1 MNNNII
7 STPHVVRINK
17 DRRLILTLD
26 TIKFLK
32 EVIKTGRTNVY
43 KYLEEHKNDKNRNTP
58 ILSPPISTSFV
69 SSTKNAPYVTYCCIL
84 TNCESAP
91 SIIDDSV
98 IYYRMSY
105 YEDIQVNSRE
115 VWMNKGIK
123 QINIKQPSM
132 LTGNIFF
139 KNVLRTFF
147 EDNPDGTLTK
157 ICDKIKEEH
166 TAAGL
171 DNPFF
176 VGPNVVACGTYKYH
190 CYYTEMSDQNQP
202 FMFNAI
208 GLLRDYNDDDDDDF
222 SLLYSKSCIGFNA
235 NNITASFE
243 GERHIRTLMG
253 ELKSKRTDTSK
264 RYNGI
269 VKHYTRTLSP
279 KPTEEETNNPKAF
292 EEEES
297 MEENKVVTNSTS
309 PSENKEPHDPDDLY
323 PYVSDIISVFDQLAI
338 FGMDN
343 GFDETVL
350 ESITKMKEQLEQKPE
365 VFCAFC
371 KEIFEL
377 VKKENMKA
385 ESTNKIIKER

>member
-1 MNNNII
+1 MNKNII
-7 STPHVVRINK
+7 STPHVIRISK
-17 DRRLILTLD
+17 DGRIILTLD
-26 TIKFLK
+26 TINFFK
-32 EVIKTGRTNVY
+32 EVIKTGRSNVY
-43 KYLEEHKNDKNRNTP
+43 KYLEEHKNDTNRNTP
-58 ILSPPISTSFV
+58 ILSPPISTSIV

-105 YEDIQVNSRE
+105 YESIQVNSRE
-115 VWMNKGIK
+115 VWMNKGLK
-123 QINIKQPSM
+123 QINIKQPNG
-132 LTGNIFF
+132 LAGNIFS

-147 EDNPDGTLTK
+147 EDNPDVTLTK
-157 ICDKIKEEH
+157 ICSKIKEEH
-166 TAAGL
+166 KAAGL

-176 VGPNVVACGTYKYH
+176 VGPNAVACDNYKYH
-190 CYYTEMSDQNQP
+190 CYYTEMSNESQP
-202 FMFNAI
+202 FMFNAVGI
-208 GLLRDYNDDDDDDF
+208 LRADDDDDDDF

-292 EEEES
+292 EKEES

-309 PSENKEPHDPDDLY
+309 LSENKEPHDPVDS
-323 PYVSDIISVFDQLAI
+323 SDIIALLDQFVVF
-338 FGMDN
+338 GKNN

-350 ESITKMKEQLEQKPE
+350 ESITKIKEQPE
-365 VFCAFC
+365 LITVCMKLYEF
-371 KEIFEL
+371 I
-377 VKKENMKA
+377 KKENIKA
-385 ESTNKIIKER
+385 

>member
-1 MNNNII
+1 MTKNIIKNII
-7 STPHVVRINK
+7 STPHVVTINK
-17 DRRLILTLD
+17 DGRIILTLE
-26 TIKFLK
+26 TIKFLR
-32 EVIKTGRTNVY
+32 EVIKTGRNNVY

-58 ILSPPISTSFV
+58 ILLPPISTSFV
-69 SSTKNAPYVTYCCIL
+69 SSTKNAPHVDYCMW
-84 TNCESAP
+84 TNCEAGP

-105 YEDIQVNSRE
+105 YESIQVNSRE
-115 VWMNKGIK
+115 VWINKGIK

-243 GERHIRTLMG
+243 GERHIHTLMG
-253 ELKSKRTDTSK
+253 ELKSRRTDGMSK
-264 RYNGI
+264 RYSIFDNN
-269 VKHYTRTLSP
+269 TLSP
-279 KPTEEETNNPKAF
+279 KPTEEEANKPKEF

-309 PSENKEPHDPDDLY
+309 LLENKEPLDPDDL
-323 PYVSDIISVFDQLAI
+323 SGIISVLDKLSI
-338 FGMDN
+338 FGMEN
-343 GFDETVL
+343 GFDE
-350 ESITKMKEQLEQKPE
+350 EFHQNIT
-365 VFCAFC
+365 
-371 KEIFEL
+371 
-377 VKKENMKA
+377 
-385 ESTNKIIKER
+385 IIKEHISEIVAFWKFLREFVEKKNEKEKEKETTSDECDEY

>member
-26 TIKFLK
+26 TIKFLR
-32 EVIKTGRTNVY
+32 EVIKIGRTNVY
-43 KYLEEHKNDKNRNTP
+43 KYLEEHKNDATRNTP

-105 YEDIQVNSRE
+105 YESIQVNSRE
-115 VWMNKGIK
+115 VWMNKGLK

-147 EDNPDGTLTK
+147 EDNPDRTLTK
-157 ICDKIKEEH
+157 ICGKIKEEH
-166 TAAGL
+166 KAAGL

-208 GLLRDYNDDDDDDF
+208 GLLRDYNDDDDDF

-297 MEENKVVTNSTS
+297 MEENKVVTESTS
-309 PSENKEPHDPDDLY
+309 PSENKEPHDPDDL
-323 PYVSDIISVFDQLAI
+323 SGIISVLDKLSI
-338 FGMDN
+338 FGMEN
-343 GFDETVL
+343 GFDE
-350 ESITKMKEQLEQKPE
+350 EFHQNIT
-365 VFCAFC
+365 
-371 KEIFEL
+371 
-377 VKKENMKA
+377 
-385 ESTNKIIKER
+385 IIKEHISEIVAFWKFLREFVEKKNKKEKETTSDECDEY

>member
-1 MNNNII
+1 MTKNVI
-7 STPHVVRINK
+7 STPHAITINK
-17 DRRLILTLD
+17 DGRIILTLD
-26 TIKFLK
+26 TINFFK

-43 KYLEEHKNDKNRNTP
+43 KYLEEHKNDTNRNTP
-58 ILSPPISTSFV
+58 ILLPPITTSFV
-69 SSTKNAPYVTYCCIL
+69 SSIKNVPHVDYCMR
-84 TNCESAP
+84 TNCEAGL

-105 YEDIQVNSRE
+105 YESIQVNSRE

-123 QINIKQPSM
+123 QINIKQPST

-176 VGPNVVACGTYKYH
+176 VGPNVVACDTYKYH

-222 SLLYSKSCIGFNA
+222 LLLYSKSCIGFNA

-279 KPTEEETNNPKAF
+279 KPTEETNSPKAF

-309 PSENKEPHDPDDLY
+309 LSENKEPHDPDDL
-323 PYVSDIISVFDQLAI
+323 SGIISVLDKLSI

-343 GFDETVL
+343 GFDE
-350 ESITKMKEQLEQKPE
+350 EFHQNIT
-365 VFCAFC
+365 
-371 KEIFEL
+371 
-377 VKKENMKA
+377 
-385 ESTNKIIKER
+385 IIKEHISEIVAFWKFLREFVEKKNEKEKETTSDECN

>member
-26 TIKFLK
+26 TIKFLR
-32 EVIKTGRTNVY
+32 EVIKIGRTNVY
-43 KYLEEHKNDKNRNTP
+43 KYLEEHKNDATRNTP

-105 YEDIQVNSRE
+105 YESIQVNSRE
-115 VWMNKGIK
+115 VWMNKGLK

-147 EDNPDGTLTK
+147 EDNPDRTLTK
-157 ICDKIKEEH
+157 ICGKIKEEH
-166 TAAGL
+166 KAVGL

-208 GLLRDYNDDDDDDF
+208 GLLRDYNDDDDDF

-297 MEENKVVTNSTS
+297 MEENKVVTESTS
-309 PSENKEPHDPDDLY
+309 PSENKEPHDPDDL
-323 PYVSDIISVFDQLAI
+323 SGIISVLDKLSI
-338 FGMDN
+338 FGMEN
-343 GFDETVL
+343 GFDE
-350 ESITKMKEQLEQKPE
+350 EFHQNIT
-365 VFCAFC
+365 
-371 KEIFEL
+371 
-377 VKKENMKA
+377 
-385 ESTNKIIKER
+385 IIKEHISEIVAFWKFLREFVEKKNKKEKETTSDECDEY

>member
-1 MNNNII
+1 MTKNIIKNII
-7 STPHVVRINK
+7 STSHVVTINK
-17 DRRLILTLD
+17 DGRIILTLE
-26 TIKFLK
+26 TIKFLR
-32 EVIKTGRTNVY
+32 EVIKTGRNNVY

-58 ILSPPISTSFV
+58 ILLPPISTSFV
-69 SSTKNAPYVTYCCIL
+69 SSIKNAPHVDYCMW
-84 TNCESAP
+84 TNCEAGP

-105 YEDIQVNSRE
+105 YESIQVNCRE
-115 VWMNKGIK
+115 VWLNKGLK

-147 EDNPDGTLTK
+147 EDNPDRNLTK

-171 DNPFF
+171 DNLFF
-176 VGPNVVACGTYKYH
+176 VGPNAIACGTYKYH

-208 GLLRDYNDDDDDDF
+208 GLLRDYNDDDDDF

-235 NNITASFE
+235 NNTTASFE

-253 ELKSKRTDTSK
+253 ELKSRRTDGMSK
-264 RYNGI
+264 RYSIFDNN
-269 VKHYTRTLSP
+269 TLLS
-279 KPTEEETNNPKAF
+279 KPTEEEINNPKTF

-297 MEENKVVTNSTS
+297 MEENKVVTDSTS
-309 PSENKEPHDPDDLY
+309 LSENKEPHDPIDS
-323 PYVSDIISVFDQLAI
+323 SDIIALLDQLVV
-338 FGMDN
+338 FGKNN

-350 ESITKMKEQLEQKPE
+350 ESITKIKEQPDLIT
-365 VFCAFC
+365 FCIKLYEF
-371 KEIFEL
+371 
-377 VKKENMKA
+377 VKKENMKV
-385 ESTNKIIKER
+385 ESNNKITKEE

>member
-7 STPHVVRINK
+7 STPHAVTISKDGRI
-17 DRRLILTLD
+17 ILTLD

-43 KYLEEHKNDKNRNTP
+43 KYLEEHKNDTTRNTP

-69 SSTKNAPYVTYCCIL
+69 SSTKNAPHVDYCMW
-84 TNCESAP
+84 TNCEAGP

-105 YEDIQVNSRE
+105 YESIQVNSRE

-123 QINIKQPSM
+123 QINIKQPST

-176 VGPNVVACGTYKYH
+176 VGPNVVACDTYKYH

-253 ELKSKRTDTSK
+253 ELKSNRTDTSK

-269 VKHYTRTLSP
+269 VKHYTRTLLS
-279 KPTEEETNNPKAF
+279 KPTEEETNSPKAF

-309 PSENKEPHDPDDLY
+309 LSENKEPHDPDDL
-323 PYVSDIISVFDQLAI
+323 SGIISVLDKLSI
-338 FGMDN
+338 FGMEN
-343 GFDETVL
+343 GFDE
-350 ESITKMKEQLEQKPE
+350 EFHQNIT
-365 VFCAFC
+365 
-371 KEIFEL
+371 
-377 VKKENMKA
+377 
-385 ESTNKIIKER
+385 IIKEHISEIVAFWKFLREFVEKKNEKEKEKEATSDECDEY